1 MYLTIACLCLLTSV
15 KHVASKRW
23 WEARIHGLIRRMK
36 LPLEIFIGLRY
47 TRAKRRNHF
56 ISFISMISMLGVA
69 LGVMALIVVLSVMN
83 GFENELRG
91 RILGMVSH
99 ITVSGFGGP
108 LQDWQPLRRQ
118 AMEHPDVIAGAP
130 YIEAEAMISNL
141 SSVSGALIR
150 GIDPGYETAVSE
162 IHENMQFGELTDLV
176 AGEYGIVLGSG
187 LANTLDVVPGDR
199 VTMVTPQ
206 ATASPL
212 GFLPRLRR
220 FKVVGIF
227 EIGVYEYDRSSA
239 IIHYQDASKLFR
251 LDGGVSG
258 LRLKLNDLDLAPQVR
273 QDLKQSIGLQY
284 WVSDWTLRH
293 SNYFQAVR
301 TEKTVMFVIL
311 SLIVAVAAFNIVST
325 LVMVVTDKQADIA
338 ILRTLGMSPLS
349 VMWVF
354 MVQGTLIGLIGTLL
368 GLGSGILIASYID
381 VIVPALEQFF
391 QTQFL
396 PRGVYPITELPAEM
410 KRADVIKIGLLS
422 FGISIIATLYPAL
435 RASRTRPAEAL
446 SYE

>member
-1 MYLTIACLCLLTSV
+1 
-15 KHVASKRW
+15 
-23 WEARIHGLIRRMK
+23 MK
-36 LPLEIFIGLRY
+36 FPLEIFVGLRY

-56 ISFISMISMLGVA
+56 ISFISMISMFGIA

-99 ITVSGFGGP
+99 VTVSSFRGP
-108 LQDWQPLRRQ
+108 LQDWQSLREEALQ
-118 AMEHPDVIAGAP
+118 HPEVIGGAP
-130 YIEAEAMISNL
+130 YTEAEAMISNL

-150 GIDPGYETAVSE
+150 GIDPELEVEVSE
-162 IHENMQFGELTDLV
+162 IHQSMQFGALSDLV

-187 LANTLDVVPGDR
+187 LANSLDVVPGDR

-206 ATASPL
+206 ATASPM

-220 FKVVGIF
+220 FEVVGIF

-239 IIHYQDASKLFR
+239 LIHYQDASKLFR

-258 LRLKLNDLDLAPQVR
+258 IRLKLEDLDMAPLVR
-273 QDLKQSIGLQY
+273 YDLKQTIGLQY

-293 SNYFQAVR
+293 SNYFKAVR
-301 TEKTVMFVIL
+301 TEKTVMFIIL

-349 VMWVF
+349 IMWVF
-354 MVQGTLIGLIGTLL
+354 MVQGTLIGLIGTLA
-368 GLGSGILIASYID
+368 GLAGGVVVATHID

-391 QTQFL
+391 HTQFL
-396 PRGVYPITELPAEM
+396 PRGVYPITDLPSEM
-410 KRADVIKIGLLS
+410 KQSDIVKITLLS
-422 FGISIIATLYPAL
+422 FGVSVVATLYPAL
-435 RASRTRPAEAL
+435 RASKTRPAEAL

>member
-1 MYLTIACLCLLTSV
+1 
-15 KHVASKRW
+15 
-23 WEARIHGLIRRMK
+23 MK
-36 LPLEIFIGLRY
+36 IPLEIFVGLRY

-56 ISFISMISMLGVA
+56 ISFITMISMFGIA

-99 ITVSGFGGP
+99 VTISSFRGP
-108 LQDWQPLRRQ
+108 LQDWEELRLQ
-118 AMEHPDVIAGAP
+118 TLEHPSVIGGAP
-130 YIEAEAMISNL
+130 YTEAEAMISNL

-150 GIDPGYETAVSE
+150 GIDPEYETGVSE
-162 IHENMQFGELTDLV
+162 IHENMEFGALSDLV

-187 LANTLDVVPGDR
+187 LANQLDVVPGDR

-206 ATASPL
+206 VTASPL

-239 IIHYQDASKLFR
+239 IIHYRDASKLFR
-251 LDGGVSG
+251 LEGGVSG
-258 LRLKLNDLDLAPQVR
+258 LRLKLDDLDLAPLVR
-273 QDLKQSIGLQY
+273 HDLKQSIGLEY

-293 SNYFQAVR
+293 SNYFKAVR
-301 TEKTVMFVIL
+301 TEKTVMFIIL

-338 ILRTLGMSPLS
+338 ILRTLGMSPMS
-349 VMWVF
+349 IMGVF
-354 MVQGTLIGLIGTLL
+354 MVQGTLIGLIGTLM
-368 GLGSGILIASYID
+368 GLFSGVVIASHIE

-391 QTQFL
+391 HTQFL
-396 PRGVYPITELPAEM
+396 PRGVYPITDLPSEM
-410 KRADVIKIGLLS
+410 KSSDVIKITLLS
-422 FGISIIATLYPAL
+422 FGISIVATLYPAL
-435 RASRTRPAEAL
+435 RASKTRPAEAL

>member
-1 MYLTIACLCLLTSV
+1 MNF
-15 KHVASKRW
+15 
-23 WEARIHGLIRRMK
+23 
-36 LPLEIFIGLRY
+36 PLEIFVGLRY

-56 ISFISMISMLGVA
+56 ISFISLISILGIA

-99 ITVSGFGGP
+99 VTVSSYRGP
-108 LQDWQPLRRQ
+108 LQEWQALR
-118 AMEHPDVIAGAP
+118 EETLKHPEIIGGAP

-141 SSVSGALIR
+141 SSVSGALVR
-150 GIDPGYETAVSE
+150 GIDPQFEPEVSE
-162 IHENMQFGELTDLV
+162 IHQHMEFGSLDDLV

-187 LANTLDVVPGDR
+187 LANSLDVVPGDR
-199 VTMVTPQ
+199 ITMVTPQ
-206 ATASPL
+206 ANASPM

-239 IIHYQDASKLFR
+239 LVHHEDASKLFR
-251 LDGGVSG
+251 LEGGVSG
-258 LRLKLNDLDLAPQVR
+258 IRLKLQDLDLAPLVR
-273 QDLKQSIGLQY
+273 HDLKQSIGLKY

-293 SNYFQAVR
+293 SNYFKAVR
-301 TEKTVMFVIL
+301 TEKTVMFIIL

-349 VMWVF
+349 IMWVF
-354 MVQGTLIGLIGTLL
+354 MVQGTLIGLIGTLF
-368 GLGSGILIASYID
+368 GLVSGVAVAAHVD

-391 QTQFL
+391 HTQFL
-396 PRGVYPITELPAEM
+396 PRGVYPITDLPSEM
-410 KRADVIKIGLLS
+410 KQSDIVKITLLS
-422 FGISIIATLYPAL
+422 FGVSVVATLYPAL
-435 RASRTRPAEAL
+435 RASKTRPAEAL

>member
-1 MYLTIACLCLLTSV
+1 MN
-15 KHVASKRW
+15 
-23 WEARIHGLIRRMK
+23 
-36 LPLEIFIGLRY
+36 LPLEIFVGLRY

-56 ISFISMISMLGVA
+56 ISFISLISMLGIA

-83 GFENELRG
+83 GFEKELRG

-99 ITVSGFGGP
+99 VTISSFRGP
-108 LQDWQPLRRQ
+108 LDDWQSLRARALEQ
-118 AMEHPDVIAGAP
+118 ADVIGAAP

-150 GIDPGYETAVSE
+150 GIDPELEVEVSE
-162 IHENMQFGELTDLV
+162 IHRHMQFGELADLV
-176 AGEYGIVLGSG
+176 AGGYGIVLGSG

-206 ATASPL
+206 VTASPL

-220 FKVVGIF
+220 FEVVGIF

-239 IIHYQDASKLFR
+239 LIHHQDASRLFR
-251 LDGGVSG
+251 LDGGVNG
-258 LRLKLNDLDLAPQVR
+258 LRLKLDDLDLAPAVR
-273 QDLKQSIGLQY
+273 EELKQQIGLQY

-293 SNYFQAVR
+293 SNYFKAVR
-301 TEKTVMFVIL
+301 TEKTVMFIIL

-338 ILRTLGMSPLS
+338 ILRTLGMSPTS
-349 VMWVF
+349 IMWVF
-354 MVQGTLIGLIGTLL
+354 MVQGTLIGLIGTLA
-368 GLGSGILIASYID
+368 GLASGVAVASHID
-381 VIVPALEQFF
+381 VIIPALERFF

-396 PRGVYPITELPAEM
+396 PRGVYPITDLPSEM
-410 KRADVIKIGLLS
+410 KQSDIVRITLLS
-422 FGISIIATLYPAL
+422 FGISVVATLYPAL
-435 RASRTRPAEAL
+435 RASKTRPAEAL

>member
-1 MYLTIACLCLLTSV
+1 
-15 KHVASKRW
+15 
-23 WEARIHGLIRRMK
+23 MK
-36 LPLEIFIGLRY
+36 LPLEIFVGLRY

-56 ISFISMISMLGVA
+56 ISFISAISMLGIA

-99 ITVSGFGGP
+99 VTISSFGGP
-108 LQDWQPLRRQ
+108 LQDWQSLRDQ
-118 AMEHPDVIAGAP
+118 TMEYPGVIGGAP

-150 GIDPGYETAVSE
+150 GIDPEYEDGVSE
-162 IHENMQFGELTDLV
+162 IHENMEFGTLTDLV

-187 LANTLDVVPGDR
+187 LANSLDVVPGDR

-206 ATASPL
+206 ATSSPL

-239 IIHYQDASKLFR
+239 LIHYQDASRLFR
-251 LDGGVSG
+251 LDGGVTG
-258 LRLKLNDLDLAPQVR
+258 LRLKLDDLDQAPLVR
-273 QDLKQSIGLQY
+273 EELKQGIGLQY

-293 SNYFQAVR
+293 SNYFKAVR
-301 TEKTVMFVIL
+301 TEKTVMFIIL

-325 LVMVVTDKQADIA
+325 LMMVVTDKQADIA

-354 MVQGTLIGLIGTLL
+354 MVQGTLIGLIGTLF
-368 GLGSGILIASYID
+368 GLVSGIAVASHID
-381 VIVPALEQFF
+381 VIIPALEQFF

-396 PRGVYPITELPAEM
+396 PRGVYPITDLPSEM
-410 KRADVIKIGLLS
+410 KQADIIKISLLS
-422 FGISIIATLYPAL
+422 FGISVIATLYPAL
-435 RASRTRPAEAL
+435 RASKTRPAEAL

>member
-1 MYLTIACLCLLTSV
+1 
-15 KHVASKRW
+15 
-23 WEARIHGLIRRMK
+23 MK
-36 LPLEIFIGLRY
+36 FPLEVFVGLRY

-56 ISFISMISMLGVA
+56 ISFISLISMFGIA

-99 ITVSGFGGP
+99 VTVSSFRGP
-108 LQDWQPLRRQ
+108 LQEWQALREQ
-118 AMEHPDVIAGAP
+118 TLAHPNVTGGAP
-130 YIEAEAMISNL
+130 YTEAEAMISNL
-141 SSVSGALIR
+141 SSVSGALVR
-150 GIDPGYETAVSE
+150 GIDPQHEIEVSE
-162 IHENMQFGELTDLV
+162 IHRHMEFGALDDLV
-176 AGEYGIVLGSG
+176 GGEYGIVLGSG
-187 LANTLDVVPGDR
+187 LANSLDVVPGDR

-206 ATASPL
+206 ATASPM

-239 IIHYQDASKLFR
+239 LIHYQDASKLFR
-251 LDGGVSG
+251 MDGGVSG
-258 LRLKLNDLDLAPQVR
+258 IRLKLDDLDLAPLVR

-293 SNYFQAVR
+293 SNYFKAVR
-301 TEKTVMFVIL
+301 TEKTVMFIIL

-349 VMWVF
+349 IMWVF
-354 MVQGTLIGLIGTLL
+354 MVQGTLIGLIGTLI
-368 GLGSGILIASYID
+368 GLVSGVALASHID

-396 PRGVYPITELPAEM
+396 PRGVYPITDLPAEM
-410 KRADVIKIGLLS
+410 KQSDIVRITLLS
-422 FGISIIATLYPAL
+422 FGVSVIATLYPAL
-435 RASRTRPAEAL
+435 RASKTRPAEAL

>member
-1 MYLTIACLCLLTSV
+1 MSQQQ
-15 KHVASKRW
+15 W
-23 WEARIHGLIRRMK
+23 WEVLIHGLIRRMK
-36 LPLEIFIGLRY
+36 MPLEVFVGLRY

-56 ISFISMISMLGVA
+56 ISFITMISMLGIA

-83 GFENELRG
+83 GFEKELRG

-99 ITVSGFGGP
+99 VTVSSFRGP
-108 LQDWQPLRRQ
+108 LQDWQILREETL
-118 AMEHPDVIAGAP
+118 EHPAVIGGAP
-130 YIEAEAMISNL
+130 YTEAEAMISNL

-150 GIDPGYETAVSE
+150 GIDPEYETGVSE
-162 IHENMQFGELTDLV
+162 IHENMEFGQLSDLI
-176 AGEYGIVLGSG
+176 AGDYGIILGSG

-206 ATASPL
+206 ATSSPL

-239 IIHYQDASKLFR
+239 IIHYEDASRLFR

-258 LRLKLNDLDLAPQVR
+258 LRLKLDDLDLAPQVR
-273 QDLKQSIGLQY
+273 QDLKQSIGLEY

-293 SNYFQAVR
+293 SNYFKAVR
-301 TEKTVMFVIL
+301 TEKTVMFIIL

-325 LVMVVTDKQADIA
+325 LVMVVTDKQSDIA

-349 VMWVF
+349 IMWVF

-368 GLGSGILIASYID
+368 GLVSGIVVASHID

-396 PRGVYPITELPAEM
+396 PRGVYPITDLPAEM
-410 KRADVIKIGLLS
+410 KQSDIIKISLLS

-435 RASRTRPAEAL
+435 RASKTRPAEAL

>member
-1 MYLTIACLCLLTSV
+1 
-15 KHVASKRW
+15 
-23 WEARIHGLIRRMK
+23 MK
-36 LPLEIFIGLRY
+36 LPLEIFVGLRY

-56 ISFISMISMLGVA
+56 ISFISAISMLGIA

-99 ITVSGFGGP
+99 VTVSSFGGP
-108 LQDWQPLRRQ
+108 LQGWQSLRDQ
-118 AMEHPDVIAGAP
+118 TMENPAVIAGAP

-150 GIDPGYETAVSE
+150 GIDPEYETGVSE
-162 IHENMQFGELTDLV
+162 IHENMEFGALTDLV
-176 AGEYGIVLGSG
+176 AGEYGIILGSG
-187 LANTLDVVPGDR
+187 LANSLDVVPGDR

-206 ATASPL
+206 ATSSPL

-239 IIHYQDASKLFR
+239 LIHYQDASRLFR
-251 LDGGVSG
+251 LDGGVTG
-258 LRLKLNDLDLAPQVR
+258 LRLKLNDLDLAPRVR
-273 QDLKQSIGLQY
+273 QELKQTVGFEY

-293 SNYFQAVR
+293 SNYFKAVR
-301 TEKTVMFVIL
+301 TEKTVMFIIL

-325 LVMVVTDKQADIA
+325 LMMVVTDKQADIA

-368 GLGSGILIASYID
+368 GLAAGVTVALQID
-381 VIVPALEQFF
+381 VIIPALEQFF

-396 PRGVYPITELPAEM
+396 PRGVYPITDLPSEM
-410 KRADVIKIGLLS
+410 KQADVIKITLLS
-422 FGISIIATLYPAL
+422 FGVSVLATDFASITAADISALLY
-435 RASRTRPAEAL
+435 S
-446 SYE
+446 

>member
-1 MYLTIACLCLLTSV
+1 MSQQQ
-15 KHVASKRW
+15 W
-23 WEARIHGLIRRMK
+23 WEVLIHGLIRRMK
-36 LPLEIFIGLRY
+36 MPLEVFVGLRY

-56 ISFISMISMLGVA
+56 ISFITMISMLGIA

-99 ITVSGFGGP
+99 VTVSSFRGP
-108 LQDWQPLRRQ
+108 LQEWQSLREETL
-118 AMEHPDVIAGAP
+118 EHPAVIGGAP
-130 YIEAEAMISNL
+130 YTEAEAMISNL

-150 GIDPGYETAVSE
+150 GIDPELETGVSE
-162 IHENMQFGELTDLV
+162 IHENMEFGELGDLV
-176 AGEYGIVLGSG
+176 AGDYGIILGSG

-206 ATASPL
+206 ATSSPL

-239 IIHYQDASKLFR
+239 IIHYADASRLFR

-258 LRLKLNDLDLAPQVR
+258 LRLKLDDLDLAPQVR
-273 QDLKQSIGLQY
+273 QDLKQSIGLEY

-293 SNYFQAVR
+293 SNYFKAVQ
-301 TEKTVMFVIL
+301 TEKTVMFIIL

-325 LVMVVTDKQADIA
+325 LVMVVTDKQSDIA

-349 VMWVF
+349 IMWVF

-368 GLGSGILIASYID
+368 GLVSGIVVASHID

-396 PRGVYPITELPAEM
+396 PRGVYPITDLPAEM
-410 KRADVIKIGLLS
+410 KQSDIIKIALLS
-422 FGISIIATLYPAL
+422 FGISIVATLYPAL
-435 RASRTRPAEAL
+435 RASKTRPAEAL

>member
-1 MYLTIACLCLLTSV
+1 MNF
-15 KHVASKRW
+15 
-23 WEARIHGLIRRMK
+23 
-36 LPLEIFIGLRY
+36 PLEIFVGLRY

-56 ISFISMISMLGVA
+56 ISFISLISMFGIA

-99 ITVSGFGGP
+99 VTVSSFRGS
-108 LQDWQPLRRQ
+108 LQEWQTLRGEALQ
-118 AMEHPDVIAGAP
+118 HPEVIGGAP

-150 GIDPGYETAVSE
+150 GIDPQLEDEVSE
-162 IHENMQFGELTDLV
+162 INQNMEFGELGDLV

-187 LANTLDVVPGDR
+187 LANSLDVVPGDR

-206 ATASPL
+206 ATASPM

-220 FKVVGIF
+220 FEVVGIF

-239 IIHYQDASKLFR
+239 LIHYQDASKLFR
-251 LDGGVSG
+251 LDGGVNG
-258 LRLKLNDLDLAPQVR
+258 IRLKLDDLDMAPLVR
-273 QDLKQSIGLQY
+273 HDLKQQLDLQY

-293 SNYFQAVR
+293 SNYFKAVR
-301 TEKTVMFVIL
+301 TEKTVMFIIL

-349 VMWVF
+349 IMWVF
-354 MVQGTLIGLIGTLL
+354 MVQGTLIGLIGTLF
-368 GLGSGILIASYID
+368 GLVSGVVVASHID

-396 PRGVYPITELPAEM
+396 PRGVYPITDLPSEM
-410 KRADVIKIGLLS
+410 KQSDIVKITLLS
-422 FGISIIATLYPAL
+422 FGVSVIATLYPAL
-435 RASRTRPAEAL
+435 RASKTRPAEAL

>member
-1 MYLTIACLCLLTSV
+1 MN
-15 KHVASKRW
+15 
-23 WEARIHGLIRRMK
+23 
-36 LPLEIFIGLRY
+36 LPLEIFVGLRY

-56 ISFISMISMLGVA
+56 ISFISLISMLGIA

-99 ITVSGFGGP
+99 VTVSSYRGP
-108 LQDWQPLRRQ
+108 LQEWQTLREE
-118 AMEHPDVIAGAP
+118 ALEHPEIIGGAP
-130 YIEAEAMISNL
+130 YIEAEAMISNR
-141 SSVSGALIR
+141 SSVSGALVR
-150 GIDPGYETAVSE
+150 GIDPQFEPEVSE
-162 IHENMQFGELTDLV
+162 IHQHMEFGSLDDLV

-187 LANTLDVVPGDR
+187 LANSLDVVPGDR
-199 VTMVTPQ
+199 ITMITPQ
-206 ATASPL
+206 ATASPM

-239 IIHYQDASKLFR
+239 LVHYKDASKLFR
-251 LDGGVSG
+251 LEGGVSG
-258 LRLKLNDLDLAPQVR
+258 IRLKLKDLDLAPLVR
-273 QDLKQSIGLQY
+273 HDLKQSIGLKY

-293 SNYFQAVR
+293 SNYFKAVR
-301 TEKTVMFVIL
+301 TEKTVMFIIL

-349 VMWVF
+349 IMWVF
-354 MVQGTLIGLIGTLL
+354 MVQGTLIGLIGTLA
-368 GLGSGILIASYID
+368 GLVSGVAVAAHVD

-391 QTQFL
+391 HTQFL
-396 PRGVYPITELPAEM
+396 PRGVYPITDLPSEM
-410 KRADVIKIGLLS
+410 KQSDIIKITLLS
-422 FGISIIATLYPAL
+422 FGVSVVATLYPAL
-435 RASRTRPAEAL
+435 RASKTRPAEAL

>member
-1 MYLTIACLCLLTSV
+1 MCSNSHRL
-15 KHVASKRW
+15 W
-23 WEARIHGLIRRMK
+23 WWHTLIHGLIRRMNF
-36 LPLEIFIGLRY
+36 PLEIFIGLRY

-56 ISFISMISMLGVA
+56 ISFISLISMFGIA

-99 ITVSGFGGP
+99 VTVSSFRGP
-108 LQDWQPLRRQ
+108 LQDWQELRSE
-118 AMEHPDVIAGAP
+118 ALEHPQVIGGAP
-130 YIEAEAMISNL
+130 YTEAEAMISNL
-141 SSVSGALIR
+141 SSVSGALVR
-150 GIDPGYETAVSE
+150 GIDPQTETEVSE
-162 IHENMQFGELTDLV
+162 IHQHMEFGALGDLV

-187 LANTLDVVPGDR
+187 LANSLDVVPGDR

-239 IIHYQDASKLFR
+239 LVHYQDASKLFR
-251 LDGGVSG
+251 LEGGVSG
-258 LRLKLNDLDLAPQVR
+258 IRLKLEDLDLAPLVR
-273 QDLKQSIGLQY
+273 QDLKQTIGLQY

-293 SNYFQAVR
+293 SNYFKAVR
-301 TEKTVMFVIL
+301 TEKTVMFIIL

-349 VMWVF
+349 IMWVF
-354 MVQGTLIGLIGTLL
+354 MVQGTLIGLIGTLA
-368 GLGSGILIASYID
+368 GLVSGVVVASHID

-391 QTQFL
+391 HTQFL
-396 PRGVYPITELPAEM
+396 PRGVYPITDLPAEM
-410 KRADVIKIGLLS
+410 KQSDIIKITLLS
-422 FGISIIATLYPAL
+422 FGVSVVATLYPAL
-435 RASRTRPAEAL
+435 RASKTRPAEAL

>member
-1 MYLTIACLCLLTSV
+1 MN
-15 KHVASKRW
+15 
-23 WEARIHGLIRRMK
+23 
-36 LPLEIFIGLRY
+36 LPLEIFVGLRY

-56 ISFISMISMLGVA
+56 ISFISLISMLGIA

-99 ITVSGFGGP
+99 VTISSFRGP
-108 LQDWQPLRRQ
+108 LQDWQALRDQ
-118 AMEHPDVIAGAP
+118 TLEYPAVIGSAP
-130 YIEAEAMISNL
+130 YTEAEAMISNL
-141 SSVSGALIR
+141 SSVSGALVR
-150 GIDPGYETAVSE
+150 GIDPELEPGVSE
-162 IHENMQFGELTDLV
+162 IHRHMEFGALTDLV

-187 LANTLDVVPGDR
+187 LANMLDVVPGDR

-206 ATASPL
+206 ATSSPL

-220 FKVVGIF
+220 FEVVGIF

-239 IIHYQDASKLFR
+239 IIHYRDASRLFR

-258 LRLKLNDLDLAPQVR
+258 LRLKLDDLDLAPLVR
-273 QDLKQSIGLQY
+273 HELKQDIGMQY

-293 SNYFQAVR
+293 SNYFKAVR
-301 TEKTVMFVIL
+301 TEKTVMFIIL

-325 LVMVVTDKQADIA
+325 LVMVVTDKRADIA

-349 VMWVF
+349 IMWVF
-354 MVQGTLIGLIGTLL
+354 MVQGTLIGLIGTLF
-368 GLGSGILIASYID
+368 GLAAGVLIASQVD
-381 VIVPALEQFF
+381 VIIPALEQFF
-391 QTQFL
+391 HTQFL
-396 PRGVYPITELPAEM
+396 PRGVYPITELPSEM
-410 KRADVIKIGLLS
+410 KQSDIIKITLLS
-422 FGISIIATLYPAL
+422 FGISVIATLYPAL
-435 RASRTRPAEAL
+435 RASKTRPAEAL

>member
-1 MYLTIACLCLLTSV
+1 
-15 KHVASKRW
+15 
-23 WEARIHGLIRRMK
+23 MK
-36 LPLEIFIGLRY
+36 LPLEIFVGLRY

-56 ISFISMISMLGVA
+56 ISFISAISMLGIA

-99 ITVSGFGGP
+99 VTVSSFGGP
-108 LQDWQPLRRQ
+108 LHGWQSLRDQ
-118 AMEHPDVIAGAP
+118 TMENPAVIAGAP

-150 GIDPGYETAVSE
+150 GIDPDYETGVSE
-162 IHENMQFGELTDLV
+162 IHENMEFGALTDLV
-176 AGEYGIVLGSG
+176 AGEYGIILGSG
-187 LANTLDVVPGDR
+187 LANSLDVVPGDR

-206 ATASPL
+206 ATSSPL

-239 IIHYQDASKLFR
+239 LIHYQDASRLFR
-251 LDGGVSG
+251 LDGGVTG
-258 LRLKLNDLDLAPQVR
+258 LRLKLDDLDLAPRVR
-273 QDLKQSIGLQY
+273 QELKQTVGFEY

-293 SNYFQAVR
+293 SNYFKAVR
-301 TEKTVMFVIL
+301 TEKTVMFIIL

-368 GLGSGILIASYID
+368 GLAAGVTVALQID

-396 PRGVYPITELPAEM
+396 PRGVYPITDLPSEM
-410 KRADVIKIGLLS
+410 KQADVIKITLLS
-422 FGISIIATLYPAL
+422 FGVSVLATLYPAL
-435 RASRTRPAEAL
+435 RASKTRPAEAL

>member
-1 MYLTIACLCLLTSV
+1 MNF
-15 KHVASKRW
+15 
-23 WEARIHGLIRRMK
+23 
-36 LPLEIFIGLRY
+36 PLEIFIGLRY

-56 ISFISMISMLGVA
+56 ISFISLISMFGIA

-99 ITVSGFGGP
+99 VTVSSFRGP
-108 LQDWQPLRRQ
+108 LQDWQELRSE
-118 AMEHPDVIAGAP
+118 ALEHPQVIGGAP
-130 YIEAEAMISNL
+130 YTEAEAMISNL
-141 SSVSGALIR
+141 SSVSGALVR
-150 GIDPGYETAVSE
+150 GIDPQTETEVSE
-162 IHENMQFGELTDLV
+162 IHQHMEFGALGDLV

-187 LANTLDVVPGDR
+187 LANSLDVVPGDR

-239 IIHYQDASKLFR
+239 LVHYQDASKLFR
-251 LDGGVSG
+251 LEGGVSG
-258 LRLKLNDLDLAPQVR
+258 IRLKLEDLDLAPLVR
-273 QDLKQSIGLQY
+273 QDLKQTIGLQY

-293 SNYFQAVR
+293 SNYFKAVR
-301 TEKTVMFVIL
+301 TEKTVMFIIL

-349 VMWVF
+349 IMWVF
-354 MVQGTLIGLIGTLL
+354 MVQGTLIGLIGTLA
-368 GLGSGILIASYID
+368 GLVSGVVVASHID

-391 QTQFL
+391 HTQFL
-396 PRGVYPITELPAEM
+396 PRGVYPITDLPAEM
-410 KRADVIKIGLLS
+410 KQSDIIKITLLS
-422 FGISIIATLYPAL
+422 FGVSVVATLYPAL
-435 RASRTRPAEAL
+435 RASKTRPAEAL